1 MPGTWS
7 GSTCAANEVEQQKH
21 QNTSTDCTVLN
32 LIFMC
37 VCLHEPNEIS
47 FKTHKNDTIEIACDV
62 KEHHHSIII
71 SAFGTAYMNRK
82 HRMRA
87 RAHTPTSNQ
96 CSRFANRLIFFL
108 LSLLMPLKTLS
119 TTLNEQREVYTM
131 L

>member
-32 LIFMC
+32 LIVMC

-47 FKTHKNDTIEIACDV
+47 FKTHKDDTIEIACDV

-87 RAHTPTSNQ
+87 RAHTNIESMQPFCESPN
-96 CSRFANRLIFFL
+96 FF
-108 LSLLMPLKTLS
+108 SIEYVNAS
-119 TTLNEQREVYTM
+119 
-131 L
+131 